1 MAMHISRM
9 ENRTVSPISCPLFF
23 RAMSWL
29 MTNIRMSLSKMVG
42 RPNGDGRILRT
53 LSPCLYSRCRMSG
66 FVASENNGC
75 SIDAR
80 SSFGTASAMSSTKRS
95 RLGWRSG
102 KRLMLL
108 SWLKFGRSG
117 TRFACGA
124 CGPFGTKVWP
134 FRNQSL
140 ALSEPRGGLSL
151 FIPMRYLIRNTTP

>member
-9 ENRTVSPISCPLFF
+9 ENRTVSLISCPLFF

-42 RPNGDGRILRT
+42 RPSGDGRLLRT
-53 LSPCLYSRCRMSG
+53 LPPCLYSRCRISG

-108 SWLKFGRSG
+108 SWPKFGRSG
-117 TRFACGA
+117 TLAQSSNMWAKLGLSGTRFDCGSL
-124 CGPFGTKVWP
+124 WP
-134 FRNQSL
+134 FRNPK
-140 ALSEPRGGLSL
+140 AV
-151 FIPMRYLIRNTTP
+151 